1 MINYKKI
8 TKKLRP
14 GIIAAFPLF
23 LLMFSASAFMLHGFQ
38 EQTSRLEKIHQR
50 FVFIDTHAHP
60 SRFHRSNVERIEQ
73 EELDRYR
80 RGLMD
85 VVVCNVSSDAA
96 YQGGYVKR
104 DGTQVRRMRSTEE
117 YSPQPGEAFAFTL
130 DRFSRILKTTED
142 DDVVLAL
149 SPAGVLKAKEQGKLA
164 LLAALEGADGLEGSI
179 ENLRE
184 LYWRGLRL
192 LQLVHFRVNEL
203 GYVQTLPAAGG
214 LKPFGEEVVRE
225 CNRLGIIIDLA
236 HANTETIMGA
246 LEVSEHPIIFSHTG
260 CKALHEGDRY
270 VTDEEIRAIAAKG
283 GIIGIWPSSSFP
295 TMDDMVR
302 HIDHVKQLVG
312 VDHVGIG
319 SDLRGMSYTPEFGEE
334 ANFRAIAEALLRHGY
349 SDEEVGKVMGGNFFR
364 LWKEVTRDR

>member
-1 MINYKKI
+1 MVYPKAINRQIYSV
-8 TKKLRP
+8 
-14 GIIAAFPLF
+14 IIVSVPLF
-23 LLMFSASAFMLHGFQ
+23 LITLLTSTLLNFGFSGQ
-38 EQTSRLEKIHQR
+38 ESRIEKIHKR
-50 FVFIDTHAHP
+50 FVFADTHAHP
-60 SRFHRSNVERIEQ
+60 STFHRANVERIDK

-80 RGLMD
+80 NRLMD

-96 YQGGYVKR
+96 YQGGYTNR
-104 DGTQVRRMRSTEE
+104 DGTRVRRLRGTDEH
-117 YSPQPGEAFAFTL
+117 PLQPGEAFAFTL

-149 SPAGVLKAKEQGKLA
+149 SPDGVLKAKEQGNLS
-164 LLAALEGADGLEGSI
+164 LLAALEGADGLESSV

-184 LYWRGLRL
+184 LYRRGLRL

-203 GYVQTLPAAGG
+203 GYVQTLPAEGG
-214 LKPFGEEVVRE
+214 LTPFGREVVRE
-225 CNRLGIIIDLA
+225 CNRLGIIVDLA

-270 VTDEEIRAIAAKG
+270 VTDGEIRAIADKG

-312 VDHVGIG
+312 IDHVGIG
-319 SDLRGMSYTPEFGEE
+319 SDLRGMSYTPEFGEGAPE
-334 ANFRAIAEALLRHGY
+334 TRLFRRRGRK
-349 SDEEVGKVMGGNFFR
+349 SDGR
-364 LWKEVTRDR
+364 